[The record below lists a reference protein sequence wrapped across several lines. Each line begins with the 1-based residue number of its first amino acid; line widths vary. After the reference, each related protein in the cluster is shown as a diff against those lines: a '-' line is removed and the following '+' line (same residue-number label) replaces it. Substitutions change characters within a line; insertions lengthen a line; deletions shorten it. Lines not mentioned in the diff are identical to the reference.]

1 MFNEGSECFP
11 ASALLP
17 SALWRSELGFSPCG
31 GPRAGADPAAQP
43 QLQLRPAGRRG
54 ARGTCCWVALQGAP
68 LHPFP
73 GDSATAHR
81 AGSECAATEA
91 SALCFGE
98 RAGRVTRR
106 RLATRPRSV
115 PGGRSLVPGVSRQRA
130 WELVSSKRCRQGD
143 PGAGGSALTTCGGHS
158 VLQGDWLLPEK
169 ALRLL
174 RGEGSGGEAICM
186 LFA

>member
-1 MFNEGSECFP
+1 MDSVPVAAPGQ
-11 ASALLP
+11 ALTPPRSP
-17 SALWRSELGFSPCG
+17 SSSCG
-31 GPRAGADPAAQP
+31 
-43 QLQLRPAGRRG
+43 RPAGG
-54 ARGTCCWVALQGAP
+54 ELEGLVAGWPSRALLSTLSQ
-68 LHPFP
+68 
-73 GDSATAHR
+73 ATAHR

-174 RGEGSGGEAICM
+174 RGEGSRGEAICM
-186 LFA
+186 LFAWASLDVQRL